1 MDRDDWDDR
10 DFWDDGPYVERVFDD
25 GTTVAA
31 DEPLPPG
38 LYISRRDV
46 DVDYD
51 HHDGVTLG
59 ATEFIET
66 TRITPQMRQ
75 ATLVP
80 VPRPAVRPAATAA
93 RRSVANGGR
102 RRRSRSTSGRASPS
116 RSGDDPEPSQP
127 AVRRAAPGTIRR
139 RSRDALVRGGGG

>member
-1 MDRDDWDDR
+1 MTSGTTAPD
-10 DFWDDGPYVERVFDD
+10 VERVFDD

-75 ATLVP
+75 AT
-80 VPRPAVRPAATAA
+80 AGSSTASRGEA
-93 RRSVANGGR
+93 GRHGSTPLGRERRSAAALPLDL
-102 RRRSRSTSGRASPS
+102 RARLPL
-116 RSGDDPEPSQP
+116 
-127 AVRRAAPGTIRR
+127 TIRR
-139 RSRDALVRGGGG
+139 RSRT